1 METQNPINQEID
13 NAYLSIIIPIYNE
26 IENINLLHEKLN
38 EVLIPLSNSYEV
50 ILINDGSKDGSS
62 KVLDELAQKDKNIK
76 IIHFIRNYGQTT
88 AMMAGIDYATGDIII
103 PMDADLQN
111 DPTDI
116 PHLLDKLKEGYDV
129 CSGWR
134 KDRKDNA
141 VKRNLPSRLA
151 NGLISRISGVHLHDY
166 GCSLKAYKKD
176 VIKGVKLYGEMHR
189 FIPIYASWQGANVT
203 EIPVKHH
210 ARQFGESKYGLE
222 RTIKVV
228 LDLIVI
234 KFLAKYS
241 QKPIHI
247 FGSFALL
254 SILLSVLSFAWMLY
268 IKFVEG
274 LSFISTPLPTLSAI
288 FFIVG
293 FQAIFMGLI
302 AEILMR
308 TYYESQDKRTYII
321 KKTLNIKDE

>member
-1 METQNPINQEID
+1 METKKLINQEID
-13 NAYLSIIIPIYNE
+13 NAHLSIIIPIYNE
-26 IENINLLHEKLN
+26 VENINLLHQKLN
-38 EVLIPLSNSYEV
+38 EVLIPLSNPYEV
-50 ILINDGSKDGSS
+50 ILINDGSKDGSKELLD
-62 KVLDELAQKDKNIK
+62 KVAQKDKNIK
-76 IIHFIRNYGQTT
+76 VIHFIRNYGQTT
-88 AMMAGIDYATGDIII
+88 AMMAGIDYAKGDIII

-116 PHLLDKLKEGYDV
+116 PHLLTKLKEGYDV

-141 VKRNLPSRLA
+141 IKRNLPSRLA
-151 NGLISRISGVHLHDY
+151 NGLISRISGVRLHDY

-189 FIPIYASWQGANVT
+189 FIPIYASWQGAKVT

-254 SILLSVLSFAWMLY
+254 NFGLSMLSFVWMIYL
-268 IKFVEG
+268 KFGGG
-274 LSFISTPLPTLSAI
+274 LTFTSTPLPTLSAI

-293 FQAIFMGLI
+293 FQSIFMGLI

-308 TYYESQDKRTYII
+308 TYYESQDKRTYIV
-321 KKTLNIKDE
+321 KETLNIEEE